1 MIQRIQTVWLS
12 FAAICAVLTYRF
24 PFYSGNKLPLDPTG
38 KQNTLVASSNFLI
51 LVFTAGLIAGT
62 IAIIFMY
69 KNRKQQMWLVA
80 AAVLLSVINLI
91 LYFNEIKKFTSGE
104 MSLGSVF
111 SFAIPIFLLLA
122 IYGIR
127 KDEKLIKSL
136 DRLR

>member
-12 FAAICAVLTYRF
+12 FAAICAAFTYRF

-38 KQNTLVASSNFLI
+38 KQNNLVASSNFLI

-80 AAVLLSVINLI
+80 AAALLSVINLI
-91 LYFNEIKKFTSGE
+91 IYFNEIKKFASGE
-104 MSLGSVF
+104 ISLGSIF
-111 SFAIPIFLLLA
+111 SFVIPIFLILA